1 MTARAKKEFR
11 VLLPPWSV
19 AVFAAFSLPV
29 VATLASWMQRQYVG
43 GLPLEWVGT
52 LTGVSIFV
60 ACLAMAAMSFGVE
73 IHQRTFG
80 LLLVQPLRRSWIWW
94 SKMLPLAGAYIS
106 VGVAFVAGEWL
117 ADAAWGSS
125 FKSPNASGLLAF
137 VALLAGVLCSSA
149 FWTLQ
154 SRSIIGGMVLP
165 LAMQALLAGVIA
177 WFASGTSMVLPEELE
192 PRLFLALGAGAFAYC
207 VLFMYLGWR
216 KFSRLEW
223 REGFIEESVF
233 AALPAFRVKESQPA
247 APRGPWASLLRKELR
262 LHRPVFSL
270 AGLFVVCWLAALG
283 LRTLL
288 PAWETQFRA
297 TFLVIM
303 VIYLPL
309 AWLLSGCI
317 SLGEEKQLG
326 TWGWHL
332 TLPVSA
338 ARQWAVKISFALL
351 TALTLGIL
359 MPTLAWPAARA
370 PIYGFSLVWWDVP
383 PALLAL
389 PVAVFGTVLSFWS
402 VTMFGTVVR
411 AILFT
416 FLGAGVFLF
425 GGGMMLQIGREIR
438 LLQGFC
444 RWLIVEF
451 QLPPYDFVESNWII
465 AAGWFIG
472 LSLLLVLLL
481 RQSYEHCR
489 REPSPGVI
497 TRCSLLLVISLFLP
511 LWLSFD
517 ISYSS
522 SFMSPEIA
530 SLSNNLGE
538 AISKLPATV
547 REDAAEKSRPVSF
560 EEIDRT
566 GVLSPG
572 TRRWLRGA
580 SIRIL
585 NVQPI
590 HSNSAPDRFYVW
602 MGGVTFPNGR
612 YFLTGGS
619 W

>member
-19 AVFAAFSLPV
+19 AILAAFSLPV
-29 VATLASWMQRQYVG
+29 VTTLAGRMHRQYVG
-43 GLPLEWVGT
+43 GLPLEWIGT

-60 ACLAMAAMSFGVE
+60 ACLAMAAMSFGID
-73 IHQRTFG
+73 IHHRTFG
-80 LLLVQPLRRSWIWW
+80 LLLVQPVERSRIWW
-94 SKMLPLAGAYIS
+94 SKMLPLVGAYIS
-106 VGVAFVAGEWL
+106 VGVAFVAGQCL

-125 FKSPNASGLLAF
+125 FKSWDGSNLLVF
-137 VALLAGVLCSSA
+137 VALLAGVMCSSA

-165 LAMQALLAGVIA
+165 LAIQALLAGVITY
-177 WFASGTSMVLPEELE
+177 FAFGRTVDVQGGFE
-192 PRLFLALGAGAFAYC
+192 PGLFLALGVGAFVYC
-207 VLFMYLGWR
+207 VLSMYLGWW

-223 REGFIEESVF
+223 REGFSGESVI
-233 AALPAFRVKESQPA
+233 AALPALRVKKSQPA
-247 APRGPWASLLRKELR
+247 APCSPWASLLRKELR

-270 AGLFVVCWLAALG
+270 AALFVVCWFAALG
-283 LRTLL
+283 LRALR
-288 PAWETQFRA
+288 PAWESRFEGV
-297 TFLVIM
+297 FEMLL

-326 TWGWHL
+326 AWGWHL
-332 TLPVSA
+332 TLPLSG

-351 TALTLGIL
+351 IALILGIL
-359 MPTLAWPAARA
+359 MPALAWPAARA
-370 PIYGFSLVWWDVP
+370 PIYGYSLVWWDVP

-425 GGGMMLQIGREIR
+425 GGGMMLRIGRETY
-438 LLQGFC
+438 LFQGFC
-444 RWLIVEF
+444 SWLMVEF
-451 QLPPYDFVESNWII
+451 QLPPYDFISSRWII

-481 RQSYEHCR
+481 RQSYVHCR

-497 TRCSLLLVISLFLP
+497 IRCSLILVVSLCLP
-511 LWLSFD
+511 LWLSSD

-522 SFMSPEIA
+522 SEMSPEIA
-530 SLSNNLGE
+530 SLRNNLGE
-538 AISKLPATV
+538 AILKLPASIN
-547 REDAAEKSRPVSF
+547 EDAIGKSKPVSL

-566 GVLSPG
+566 GMLHPE

-580 SIRIL
+580 SIRID
-585 NVQPI
+585 Q
-590 HSNSAPDRFYVW
+590 RFSYSPQSRPFIWV
-602 MGGVTFPNGR
+602 GVIFPNGR
-612 YFLTGGS
+612 RFQTYV